1 MENHDLYH
9 EFPELETQ
17 IHTLKTSNAHFKKLY
32 DTYHTVNK
40 DIHRI
45 ETGAEATSDEVL
57 NELRVRRV
65 HLKDELFEL
74 LNKN

>member
-74 LNKN
+74 LSKN

>member
-1 MENHDLYH
+1 M
-9 EFPELETQ
+9 
-17 IHTLKTSNAHFKKLY
+17 
-32 DTYHTVNK
+32 NK